1 MTINVANTTLTNT
14 FEYLVNRTNELSD
27 ALTTKVV
34 TADSNTTSGNS
45 AITGTFSANVYVVGN
60 SASNTSISAPN
71 TEQKSSGEYFLNA
84 NGSWTRASILA
95 NSGIIA
101 NSSGIFVN
109 ANTGIVV
116 NTAGVFVDSVYIGTL
131 TSNNATRLGGTLAA
145 SYVQNTDSRTLS
157 GNLTFSGANVRF
169 TGANV
174 KFTGASLSD
183 VTVVSG
189 TWGGTP
195 IALNKGGT
203 GATTDSGARTA
214 LGLGTMA
221 TQSESGVTI
230 TGGSITGITQ
240 LAVAAGGANALTVN
254 STSTTIAFGSN
265 TALRANSTSTLIAF
279 GGDTAL
285 ISNSISTVIA
295 FDGDTAL
302 KANSTSTTVGVD
314 TPSTVIAAGGA
325 NTLTV
330 NSTAVNIGGAIRVS
344 DTQVI
349 NSTAGLTNISALDAT
364 TISTIENSI
373 STGSMVTFE
382 RFLSPGVYSKP
393 VGLLGVKVIVGAG
406 GGGSCTFTSGPNDNE
421 VTSFNAGGNGG
432 IGIKYIPAASMA
444 ANVSVTVGS
453 GGAAGGVLAGGDN
466 PVGPAG
472 GAGGSSSFGTFV
484 TATGGRGAT
493 PTADGAIGVGAN
505 ASFYAKG
512 GAGGILDNFQTS
524 PGLGNDWGY
533 GAPSS
538 ARVAG
543 EPGIVIIEEYF

>member
-14 FEYLVNRTNELSD
+14 FEYLVNRTNELSN

-34 TADSNTTSGNS
+34 TADSNTTSGNA
-45 AITGTFSANVYVVGN
+45 AITGTFSANVYIVGN

-84 NGSWTRASILA
+84 NGSWSRASILA

-101 NSSGIFVN
+101 NSSGVFVN
-109 ANTGIVV
+109 ANTGVVV

-157 GNLTFSGANVRF
+157 GNVTFSGANVRF

-195 IALNKGGT
+195 IALDKGGT
-203 GATTDSGARTA
+203 GQTTQSGARTA
-214 LGLGTMA
+214 LGLGTIA
-221 TQSESGVTI
+221 TQSASNVTVTGGTINGITELTVSDGVTN
-230 TGGSITGITQ
+230 TLKSNT
-240 LAVAAGGANALTVN
+240 
-254 STSTTIAFGSN
+254 TSTTIAFGSN
-265 TALRANSTSTLIAF
+265 NALRANSTSTLIAF

-285 ISNSISTVIA
+285 ITNSTSTVIA
-295 FDGDTAL
+295 FGGDTAL
-302 KANSTSTTVGVD
+302 KANTT
-314 TPSTVIAAGGA
+314 STVIGAAGA
-325 NTLTV
+325 STLTV
-330 NSTAVNIGGAIRVS
+330 NSTTVDIIGSVNISGAVRVGVS

-364 TISTIENSI
+364 TINTIENSI
-373 STGSMVTFE
+373 STGSMVTFD
-382 RFLSPGVYSKP
+382 RFTSPGTYSKP

-406 GGGSCTFTSGPNDNE
+406 GGGSCQFTSGPNDNE
-421 VTSFNAGGNGG
+421 TTSFNSGGNGG

-444 ANVSVTVGS
+444 ATVSVTVGG
-453 GGAAGGVLAGGDN
+453 GGAAGGAPVGGDN

-472 GAGGSSSFGTFV
+472 GAGGASSFGTFV
-484 TATGGRGAT
+484 TTTGGRGGT
-493 PTADGAIGVGAN
+493 PSADGAIGVGAN
-505 ASFYAKG
+505 ANFYAKG
-512 GAGGILDNFQTS
+512 GSGGLLDHFNTS
-524 PGLGNDWGY
+524 PGLGNDYGY
-533 GAPSS
+533 GAPAS

-543 EPGIVIIEEYF
+543 EPGIVIVEEYF

>member
-14 FEYLVNRTNELSD
+14 FEYFVNRTNELANAIS
-27 ALTTKVV
+27 TKVV
-34 TADSNTTSGNS
+34 TTDSNTTSGNA
-45 AITGTFSANVYVVGN
+45 AITGTFSANVYIVGN

-195 IALNKGGT
+195 IALDKGGT

-214 LGLGTMA
+214 LGLGTIA
-221 TQSESGVTI
+221 TQSADNITV
-230 TGGSITGITQ
+230 TGGSIGGITE
-240 LAVAAGGANALTVN
+240 LSVASGGANTLRAN

-265 TALRANSTSTLIAF
+265 TALRANSTSTTIAF

-285 ISNSISTVIA
+285 I
-295 FDGDTAL
+295 
-302 KANSTSTTVGVD
+302 ANSTSTLIAFGGNNVLKANNTH
-314 TPSTVIAAGGA
+314 TIIAAGGD

-330 NSTAVNIGGAIRVS
+330 NSTAVNIAGAVRVS
-344 DTQVI
+344 GTQVI
-349 NSTAGLTNISALDAT
+349 NSTAGLTGITALDAT
-364 TISTIENSI
+364 TISTIEDSI
-373 STGSMVTFE
+373 STGSMVTVD
-382 RFLSPGVYSKP
+382 RFTSPGTYTKP
-393 VGLLGVKVIVGAG
+393 AGLLGVKVIVGAG
-406 GGGSCTFTSGPNDNE
+406 GGGSASFRTGPSDNR
-421 VTSFNAGGNGG
+421 VTAYNFGGNGG

-444 ANVSVTVGS
+444 ATVSVTVGL
-453 GGAAGGVLAGGDN
+453 GGAAGGAPTGPNDA
-466 PVGPAG
+466 PVDGTPA
-472 GAGGSSSFGTFV
+472 APGGSSSFGTFV

-493 PTADGAIGVGAN
+493 AAADGAIGVGAN
-505 ASFYAKG
+505 ATFYAKG
-512 GAGGILDNFQTS
+512 GPGGLLDNFQTS
-524 PGLGNDWGY
+524 PGLTNDFGY
-533 GAPSS
+533 GAP
-538 ARVAG
+538 AAG
-543 EPGIVIIEEYF
+543 LAAGDPGIVIVEEYF